1 MEPRTTMNVH
11 DYVTGAVATES
22 KLDEIVANLPVSAVL
37 HFGVAAGE
45 LVDMMKK
52 HVFYKRP
59 LDVQKWNG
67 WIDQLEYWVKIL
79 KHPTDHAFAPI
90 KFETDTRLFHAA
102 VGIFTEGGELL
113 EALTKATK
121 KGGEDIDR
129 INFREEIGDVEWYQA
144 IAYDALVVNPEANFW
159 NNHLK
164 LNKDRYKDGF
174 SIEAANNR
182 NLEAER
188 KTLETI

>member
-1 MEPRTTMNVH
+1 MELGKTMDIH
-11 DYVTGAVATES
+11 TYVEGAVATES
-22 KLDEIVANLPVSAVL
+22 KLDEIVANLPVAAVL

-52 HVFYKRP
+52 HVFYKRK
-59 LDVQKWNG
+59 LDVAKWNS

-79 KHPTDHAFAPI
+79 KHPTDNEFAPV

-113 EALTKATK
+113 EALTKANK

-129 INFREEIGDVEWYQA
+129 INFREELGDTEWYQA
-144 IAYDALVVNPEANFW
+144 IGYDALKVDPEANFM
-159 NNHLK
+159 NNHMK

-174 SIEAANNR
+174 NIEAANNR
-182 NLEAER
+182 DLVAER